1 METLT
6 TALTSWYQFTSNEQS
21 VMTDTA
27 LSSSTVTVS
36 TDGQKPFDY
45 GLLFRGV
52 IIVIGF
58 VGILANG
65 LVLITMAASKE
76 VNKSTEKL

>member
-6 TALTSWYQFTSNEQS
+6 TALTSWYQSTSNEQS
-21 VMTDTA
+21 AMTDTA
-27 LSSSTVTVS
+27 LSSSTVTDS
-36 TDGQKPFDY
+36 QKPFDY

-76 VNKSTEKL
+76 EVNKSPETL